1 MTAEVDDSDF
11 RRVPEVE
18 EDANKEVGKETPDQG
33 DDDDCEDEKGRKT
46 ESEPAEKRRKKST
59 PGVQKRE
66 KNKLDHILC
75 PPALRKSSNPEL
87 APGLSPA
94 LRLKRH
100 LSEEGNNIRRR
111 SLGGGLTGK
120 YLLLPAHSQ
129 PTTWQPSS
137 SSETS
142 NLVRMRSLNLG
153 KSDPSLTSSPKELS
167 LPRRGSL

>member
-33 DDDDCEDEKGRKT
+33 DDDDCEDE
-46 ESEPAEKRRKKST
+46 
-59 PGVQKRE
+59 
-66 KNKLDHILC
+66 KLDHILC